1 MLSDWLSHTIYQS
14 FQHLSTLSVSESQSV
29 FLFGFLFSKW
39 YGMVR
44 LPLGL
49 SQLRRGESSAPAAS
63 QNVLAKVWQH
73 SAKPRFVGRDGR
85 VVLWTSVPFTW
96 LEIWHR
102 WVLEV
107 YDQSTYRDHQRSTCV
122 QRSSAGCLHATLTT
136 PYPIGWR
143 FLQMFSI
150 FLRLELAVTY
160 WYNVSIC
167 FLYYKWCI
175 WFWFYMFA
183 WFSKNEERNWP
194 VFSKAWRQ
202 DHPRPIPTV
211 LGHEYKLQLGKLMC
225 VVGPLWKGWG

>member
-1 MLSDWLSHTIYQS
+1 MSSLFVASISCISGFIIEKGYICYHMLSDWLSHTIYQS
-14 FQHLSTLSVSESQSV
+14 FQHLSTLCVSESQSV
-29 FLFGFLFSKW
+29 FLFGFIFSTW

-102 WVLEV
+102 WVLGV

-122 QRSSAGCLHATLTT
+122 QRSSAGVFACNTDN
-136 PYPIGWR
+136 PIPDR
-143 FLQMFSI
+143 
-150 FLRLELAVTY
+150 LAVLTDVLNLFEIGACSHILVWCSY
-160 WYNVSIC
+160 MI
-167 FLYYKWCI
+167 FKLYI
-175 WFWFYMFA
+175 
-183 WFSKNEERNWP
+183 
-194 VFSKAWRQ
+194 
-202 DHPRPIPTV
+202 I
-211 LGHEYKLQLGKLMC
+211 
-225 VVGPLWKGWG
+225 